1 MRLASQLFLL
11 GTVWLTVG
19 ACQKAVPASRSPVP
33 SESAS
38 TNNPSTTAGLSI
50 DTTITL
56 GDWLVGNPGDSVSAS
71 FALGQPNESLCRVA
85 IGRSSYAGHQLVR
98 TAVFN
103 VQPPADAK
111 LPDDT
116 TRIGEKVCRL
126 RTLLFETDRMDSVAA
141 SLVVDSLTAAINT
154 TLGAAKAWDSDI
166 DGPPIEWFNGKTW
179 KSPAI
184 TVILAIEPD
193 GPPPRRNSAPRPN
206 EPPRIVPYSVARVR
220 VAVFSHRS
228 GIRGNDYWYTQY
240 LQGAHESAGILE
252 LELADADSAIAWARL
267 PKVAADLGVMI
278 AELHRLGNKPGTS
291 RNPEADSALLRAIRA
306 IHDTAPHLDPPRRAA
321 ALVAGDLVRYAAVP
335 FAQVYGDDPNAPLYH
350 TAQSII
356 LGPDADRG
364 EMGYWWNRVWL
375 WDAYE
380 ADSLG
385 PAGHLAFVRL
395 LKRFFNQRAECADGV
410 DDYKTVIEHGEAALQ
425 RGENDPLIHY
435 YLATA
440 YKSIFDY
447 STFIPEDTSIHNPS
461 KAEGESGR
469 LRAIAHFQA
478 ALSGLRDRQMRRDG
492 WVMAADLML
501 GKPGH
506 PFMQCMGEDD

>member
-1 MRLASQLFLL
+1 MRTSQFLL
-11 GTVWLTVG
+11 LGIVWLTVG
-19 ACQKAVPASRSPVP
+19 ACEKAAPASRPAVP
-33 SESAS
+33 GESES
-38 TNNPSTTAGLSI
+38 TKDPTVPAGLSI
-50 DTTITL
+50 DTTSTL
-56 GDWLVGNPGDSVSAS
+56 GDWLAANPGDSVSAS
-71 FALGQPNESLCRVA
+71 FAVGQPNEWLCRVA
-85 IGRSSYAGHQLVR
+85 VGRSSFAGQKLVR

-103 VQPPADAK
+103 VQPPADTK

-116 TRIGEKVCRL
+116 TRTGEKVCRL
-126 RTLLFETDRMDSVAA
+126 RTLLFETDRMDSVRA
-141 SLVVDSLTAAINT
+141 SRVVDSLTAAISAK
-154 TLGAAKAWDSDI
+154 LGAAKAWDSDI
-166 DGPPIEWFNGKTW
+166 DGPPIAWFNGKTW
-179 KSPAI
+179 KFPAI
-184 TVILAIEPD
+184 TIILAIQPD
-193 GPPPRRNSAPRPN
+193 KLPPPRKSAPRPN
-206 EPPRIVPYSVARVR
+206 EPPRIVPYSAAKVML
-220 VAVFSHRS
+220 AVFSHRS
-228 GIRGNDYWYTQY
+228 GIRGNDYWETQY
-240 LQGAHESAGILE
+240 FEGQHKSVETLN

-267 PKVAADLGVMI
+267 PKVAADLGVMVT
-278 AELHRLGNKPGTS
+278 ELHRLGNESGTS
-291 RNPEADSALLRAIRA
+291 RNPEADSALIRAIRA

-335 FAQVYGDDPNAPLYH
+335 YAQIYGDDPNAPLYH

-356 LGPDADRG
+356 LGSDSDRG
-364 EMGYWWNRVWL
+364 QMGYWWNRVWL

-447 STFIPEDTSIHNPS
+447 STFVPEDTSIHNPS
-461 KAEGESGR
+461 KAEGESAR

-478 ALSGLRDRQMRRDG
+478 ALPGLRDTQMRRDG

-506 PFMQCMGEDD
+506 PFMECMGEDD